1 MGSEDSRVC
10 LGVSA
15 SCMHPSAHP
24 PVRVHSFSP
33 LFDKCVFLYLALVG
47 AGDAAVRT
55 ERVPMILTQSALL
68 CVPVIVSLL
77 ACLCV
82 TVRTSGCV
90 HLCFHVFV
98 YKCNC
103 LYLCVFV
110 YLASPSVK
118 QRHLIDC
125 HPKLLKKKKKSDGND
140 KDAFCKL
147 VRCRSGCLSVLET
160 KGISDSLERV
170 YLDSALLFSSES
182 Q

>member
-1 MGSEDSRVC
+1 MR
-10 LGVSA
+10 
-15 SCMHPSAHP
+15 PSAHP
-24 PVRVHSFSP
+24 PVCVHSFSR
-33 LFDKCVFLYLALVG
+33 LFDKCVFRYLALVG
-47 AGDAAVRT
+47 AGDAAVKT
-55 ERVPMILTQSALL
+55 ERVPMILIQFTLL

-77 ACLCV
+77 ACLYV
-82 TVRTSGCV
+82 TVCTSGCV

-125 HPKLLKKKKKSDGND
+125 HPKLLKKKSDEND

-147 VRCRSGCLSVLET
+147 VRCRSGCLSVSET

>member
-1 MGSEDSRVC
+1 M
-10 LGVSA
+10 
-15 SCMHPSAHP
+15 
-24 PVRVHSFSP
+24 
-33 LFDKCVFLYLALVG
+33 YLALVG

-55 ERVPMILTQSALL
+55 ERVPMILIQFTLL

-77 ACLCV
+77 ACLYV
-82 TVRTSGCV
+82 TVCTSGCV

-125 HPKLLKKKKKSDGND
+125 HPKLLKKKKNLTKTTKMPSASLSDVD
-140 KDAFCKL
+140 LAACLCRKL
-147 VRCRSGCLSVLET
+147 KE
-160 KGISDSLERV
+160 SLTP
-170 YLDSALLFSSES
+170 
-182 Q
+182 

>member
-1 MGSEDSRVC
+1 MCIHEPGT
-10 LGVSA
+10 A
-15 SCMHPSAHP
+15 
-24 PVRVHSFSP
+24 
-33 LFDKCVFLYLALVG
+33 VG
-47 AGDAAVRT
+47 AGDAAVKT
-55 ERVPMILTQSALL
+55 ERVPMILIQFTVL
-68 CVPVIVSLL
+68 CVTVIISLL
-77 ACLCV
+77 ACLCLYV
-82 TVRTSGCV
+82 TVCTSGCV

-125 HPKLLKKKKKSDGND
+125 HPKLLKKKSDEND
-140 KDAFCKL
+140 KNAFCKL
-147 VRCRSGCLSVLET
+147 VRCRSGCLSVVET

>member
-55 ERVPMILTQSALL
+55 ERVPMTLTQSALL
-68 CVPVIVSLL
+68 CVPEIVSLL

-98 YKCNC
+98 YRTYIGVGACSREEKEIMNGE
-103 LYLCVFV
+103 LW
-110 YLASPSVK
+110 
-118 QRHLIDC
+118 
-125 HPKLLKKKKKSDGND
+125 
-140 KDAFCKL
+140 
-147 VRCRSGCLSVLET
+147 
-160 KGISDSLERV
+160 
-170 YLDSALLFSSES
+170 
-182 Q
+182 

>member
-1 MGSEDSRVC
+1 MC

-68 CVPVIVSLL
+68 CVPEIVSLL

-125 HPKLLKKKKKSDGND
+125 HPKLLKKKKKNLTETTKMPSASLSDVD
-140 KDAFCKL
+140 LAACLCWKL
-147 VRCRSGCLSVLET
+147 KE
-160 KGISDSLERV
+160 SLTP
-170 YLDSALLFSSES
+170 
-182 Q
+182 